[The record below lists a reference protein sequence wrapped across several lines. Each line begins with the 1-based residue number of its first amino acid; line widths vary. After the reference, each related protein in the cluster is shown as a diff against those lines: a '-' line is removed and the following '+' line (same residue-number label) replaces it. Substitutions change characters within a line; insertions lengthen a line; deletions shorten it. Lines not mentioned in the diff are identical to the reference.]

1 MTTAGINMMNKRVKE
16 LQAQAEA
23 NFREMNLLQIQRVL
37 MWHRF
42 HDFWDAQSEDWQTSD
57 FGMELRQK
65 YQGEDFDKERAI
77 NTKIQRKKLI
87 DDELD
92 AIDRLLTQIE
102 VLVEEV

>member
-1 MTTAGINMMNKRVKE
+1 MTQRAIE
-16 LQAQAEA
+16 LQAQGEE
-23 NFREMNLLQIQRVL
+23 NLREMNLLQIQRTL

-65 YQGEDFDKERAI
+65 YEGEDFDMERVI

-87 DDELD
+87 DDELR
-92 AIDRLLTQIE
+92 AIGRLLSQILTAIE
-102 VLVEEV
+102 AE